1 MSVAHPRTRRR
12 GAASHNGAAMSDSAT
27 WEADVVL
34 ADGGTV
40 HIRPIRPEDGDA
52 LVAFHERL
60 SAETQYL
67 RFFSPKPVLTPRDVE
82 RFTHVDGDT
91 RVALVALL
99 DGAIVGVARYDRLP
113 GTGDAEVAFV
123 VDDHHQGRGLGTI
136 FLEYLAAIAR
146 ERGVTRFVADT
157 LPHNTR
163 MLDVFRTAGFTSEQR
178 FSDGVVR
185 VSFPIEPTERSVAAM
200 EDRDRH
206 ASARSIARLLSPRS
220 VAVIGAGRQRGTIGH
235 EVFRN
240 LIAGGFQGPVYPV
253 NPKASSVASVRA
265 HPSVLDIPDDVD
277 LAVICVP
284 APLVL
289 PAVDECVA
297 KKVRGLVVIT
307 AGFAE
312 MGGDGVAE
320 ERRIVEHARRG
331 GMRLIG
337 PNCMGVVNTAPEV
350 SLNATFAPVPPTPGR
365 VGFSSQSGALGIAIL
380 EKASALGLGVSTF
393 VSMGNKADVSGNDLL
408 QYWEDDPGT
417 DVILLYLESFGNPRK
432 FSRVARRVSRRKPIV
447 AVKSGRTAAGTRA
460 ASSHTAAMASPDVAV
475 DALFKQTGVI
485 RVDGLEQLFDVAQM
499 LAHQPLPQGRRVAI
513 VGNAGGPGI
522 LAADACEGL
531 GLQVQR
537 LSEATQRR
545 LRELVP
551 ATAAVQNPVDLLASA
566 SAAEYEQALRTVVAD
581 PDVDAV
587 IVIFVPPLV
596 TRADDVARAIAVA
609 AADSP
614 KPVLANF
621 LALDGTPEPL
631 RQGSRHVPSY
641 PFPEQAAQALAAAS
655 AYAQWRQRPEGV
667 VPALD
672 GVDPERARSVVADAL
687 RRNPGGGWM
696 EATAAI
702 ELLAAYGIAVARTVH
717 AATVDDAVR
726 AAGDIGYP
734 VVLKAGSP
742 DLVHKSDVGGV
753 RTGIASEAELR
764 GAFAEMAAAL
774 GEKLGG
780 VIVQQQVPP
789 GVETI
794 VGVVQDPS
802 FGPLVMF
809 GTGGTAVELL
819 KDRAFSVVPLTDV
832 DAAELVRAPR
842 GAPLLFGYRGAPAA
856 DVAALEGLLLRVG
869 RLVDEVAEIAEMDLN
884 PVIAGAGGATAVD
897 VKLRLAPVAQHPG
910 AETRRLR

>member
-1 MSVAHPRTRRR
+1 MTDT
-12 GAASHNGAAMSDSAT
+12 AA

-40 HIRPIRPEDGDA
+40 HLRPIRPADGEA

-60 SAETQYL
+60 SSETQYL

-82 RFTHVDGDT
+82 RFTHVDHDS
-91 RVALVALL
+91 RVALVAVL
-99 DGAIVGVARYDRLP
+99 GGQVVGVARYDRVP

-123 VDDHHQGRGLGTI
+123 IEDRHQGRGLGTI

-157 LPHNTR
+157 LPHNVR
-163 MLDVFRTAGFTSEQR
+163 MLEVFRTAGFTAEQR
-178 FSDGVVR
+178 FADGVVR
-185 VSFPIEPTERSVAAM
+185 VTFPIQPTDRSVAAM

-206 ASARSIARLLSPRS
+206 ASAQSIARLLAPRS

-240 LIAGGFQGPVYPV
+240 LIAGGFEGPVYPV
-253 NPKASSVASVRA
+253 NPKASHVASVRA
-265 HPSVLDIPDDVD
+265 YPSVLDIPDDVD
-277 LAVICVP
+277 LGVICVP

-289 PAVDECVA
+289 DAVDQCVA
-297 KKVRGLVVIT
+297 KKVHGLVVIT

-312 MGGDGVAE
+312 AGGDGVAE

-337 PNCMGVVNTAPEV
+337 PNCMGVVNTAEGV
-350 SLNATFAPVPPTPGR
+350 ALNATFAPVPPTPGR

-380 EKASALGLGVSTF
+380 EKASALGLGVSSF

-408 QYWEDDPGT
+408 QYWEQDPET

-432 FSRVARRVSRRKPIV
+432 FSRVARRVSRRKPVV

-499 LAHQPLPQGRRVAI
+499 LAHQPLPRGRRVAI

-537 LSEATQRR
+537 LSEATQQR

-551 ATAAVQNPVDLLASA
+551 AAAAVQNPVDLLASA
-566 SAAEYEQALRTVVAD
+566 NASEYEQALRTVIAD
-581 PDVDAV
+581 PDVDAI

-596 TRADDVARAIAVA
+596 TRADDVARAIAA
-609 AADSP
+609 ASLDSP

-621 LALDGTPEPL
+621 LAQDGTPEPL
-631 RQGSRHVPSY
+631 RGGTRCVPSY
-641 PFPEQAAQALAAAS
+641 PFPEQAAQALAAACT
-655 AYAQWRQRPEGV
+655 YAQWRERPEGV
-667 VPALD
+667 VPDLA
-672 GVDPERARSVVADAL
+672 GVDAARAREIVSDAL
-687 RRNPGGGWM
+687 RRNPEGGWV
-696 EATAAI
+696 EAAQAI
-702 ELLAAYGIAVARTVH
+702 ELLAAYGIPVARTVH
-717 AATVDDAVR
+717 ADTVEDAVR
-726 AAGDIGYP
+726 AAAEVGYP
-734 VVLKAGSP
+734 VALKAGSP
-742 DLVHKSDVGGV
+742 ELVHKSDVGGV
-753 RTGIASEAELR
+753 RVGITSEGELR
-764 GAFAEMAAAL
+764 TAHAEMAAAL
-774 GEKLGG
+774 GEALGG
-780 VIVQQQVPP
+780 VIVQHQVAA

-819 KDRAFSVVPLTDV
+819 KDRAFSIVPLTDA
-832 DAAELVRAPR
+832 DAAELVRSPR
-842 GAPLLFGYRGAPAA
+842 GAPLLFGYRGAPKA
-856 DVAALEGLLLRVG
+856 DVAALENLLLRVG

-884 PVIAGAGGATAVD
+884 PVIAGPTGATAVD
-897 VKLRLAPVAQHPG
+897 VKLRLVPVVQQPD
-910 AETRRLR
+910 ESTRRLR